1 MWVVLQTV
9 TGVASDLLGDPG
21 VFFRVDK
28 VTEELVRLL
37 ETVVL
42 DLG

>member
-21 VFFRVDK
+21 IFFRVDK
-28 VTEELVRLL
+28 VTKELISLL
-37 ETVVL
+37 KTVVL
-42 DLG
+42 NLW